1 MSAPLPLQGL
11 DQALAWL
18 RARGVRRL
26 CTDSR
31 RIQPGDAFVAWPGF
45 AVDGR
50 RFVTSALAAGAVAA
64 VVDEHGLAALP
75 EAATWPDAVVGSLP
89 ALKADTGAL
98 ASAFWDEPSHA
109 LDVVAITG
117 TNGKTSSAW
126 WLAQALAGLGR
137 RCGVAGT
144 LGLGLPPTPG
154 AHTDPLAAFRP
165 TGLTTPDPVAWQAQ
179 LREWVDAG
187 VSACAIEASSIGLAE
202 HRLDGTRVAVA
213 LFTNFTQD
221 HLDYHGN
228 MAAYWA
234 AKARL
239 FTWPELGAVV
249 INTDDAHGA
258 ALAREV
264 ALYWC
269 AQSQIPPVWTV
280 SLNAP
285 ATSAGGATQA
295 PDAVPLDGPGGHLHA
310 AGLRVTAQGM
320 AFDVVEHRSAQATEA
335 PRAAAH
341 LQVPFVGRY
350 NASNLLGVIAAL
362 RALGVPLA
370 DAVAACARVGAVPGR
385 MEPVSAIPEGASAAA
400 QAAPLVLVDYAHT
413 PDALTQALTALH
425 PLVAVRGGRLHCVV
439 GCGGDRDPVKR
450 PLMAAAAEA
459 AADVLCLT
467 SDNPRSEDPQAI
479 LAQMVVGLRQP
490 QAVTVQPD
498 RAAAIAQAVAQA
510 APADV
515 VLVAGKGHET
525 TQDVAGVKHPFSDVA
540 HARAALLA
548 RGGFAS

>member
-1 MSAPLPLQGL
+1 MSALPHLSGI
-11 DQALAWL
+11 DEALAWL
-18 RARGVRRL
+18 HARGVRRL
-26 CTDSR
+26 CPDSR

-45 AVDGR
+45 ASDGR
-50 RFVTSALAAGAVAA
+50 RHVASALAAGAVAA
-64 VVDEHGLAALP
+64 LVDAQGLAALS
-75 EAATWPDAVVGSLP
+75 EAATWPADAVASLS
-89 ALKADTGAL
+89 ALKSVTGPL
-98 ASAFWDEPSHA
+98 ASAFCGHPSQAMDVIA
-109 LDVVAITG
+109 LTG

-126 WLAQALAGLGR
+126 WLAQALASLGR
-137 RCGVAGT
+137 SCGVAGT
-144 LGLGLPPTPG
+144 LGLGVPPAPG
-154 AHTDPLAAFRP
+154 AGPSGGDTLATFKP
-165 TGLTTPDPVAWQAQ
+165 TGLTTPDPVAWQSQ
-179 LREWVDAG
+179 LRDWVDAG
-187 VSACAIEASSIGLAE
+187 VRACAIEASSIGLAE

-221 HLDYHGN
+221 HLDYHGS
-228 MAAYWA
+228 MDAYWA

-239 FTWPELGAVV
+239 FAWPGLGAAV
-249 INTDDAHGA
+249 INIDDAHGA
-258 ALAREV
+258 GLAGELTARSL
-264 ALYWC
+264 ADDQ
-269 AQSQIPPVWTV
+269 APGVWTV
-280 SLNAP
+280 SLDTPTWQA
-285 ATSAGGATQA
+285 QA
-295 PDAVPLDGPGGHLHA
+295 PRHGGHIHA
-310 AGLRVTAQGM
+310 ADLRVTARGM
-320 AFDVVEHRSAQATEA
+320 ALDVVEHAVHPAAA
-335 PRAAAH
+335 PETLRAVAH

-385 MEPVSAIPEGASAAA
+385 MEPVSATPEGTSTAA

-467 SDNPRSEDPQAI
+467 SDNPRSEDPKAI

-498 RAAAIAQAVAQA
+498 RAAAIAQVVAQA

>member
-1 MSAPLPLQGL
+1 L

-75 EAATWPDAVVGSLP
+75 ESATWPADAVGSLP

-98 ASAFWDEPSHA
+98 AAAFWDEPSHA

-144 LGLGLPPTPG
+144 LGLGLPPSPG
-154 AHTDPLAAFRP
+154 ATTDPLAAFRP

-202 HRLDGTRVAVA
+202 HRLDGTRIAVA
-213 LFTNFTQD
+213 MFTNFTQD
-221 HLDYHGN
+221 HLDYHGS
-228 MAAYWA
+228 MQAYWA

-249 INTDDAHGA
+249 INIDDAQGA

-264 ALYWC
+264 GLYWRT
-269 AQSQIPPVWTV
+269 QSPAATVWTV

-285 ATSAGGATQA
+285 TTPASASASTGEHAALNGA
-295 PDAVPLDGPGGHLHA
+295 GGHLHA
-310 AGLRVTAQGM
+310 AGLRVTPQGM
-320 AFDVVEHRSAQATEA
+320 AFDVVEHRSTQATEA
-335 PRAAAH
+335 PAAVAH
-341 LQVPFVGRY
+341 LAVPFVGRY
-350 NASNLLGVIAAL
+350 NASNLLGVVAAL

-385 MEPVSAIPEGASAAA
+385 MEPVSAPP
-400 QAAPLVLVDYAHT
+400 AAPLVLVDYAHT

-498 RAAAIAQAVAQA
+498 RAAAIAQVVAQA

-548 RGGFAS
+548 RGGFAA